1 MDILPC
7 VLLFLFVGLID
18 ITAKCRGGRK
28 QNNKQ
33 IPGKKKN
40 ESKGVFF
47 LNKKNID
54 TLLQ

>member
-47 LNKKNID
+47 F
-54 TLLQ
+54 

>member
-33 IPGKKKN
+33 IPEKKK

-47 LNKKNID
+47 F
-54 TLLQ
+54 